1 MDAGEAYEGLFPVR
15 SGERPGLQRAS
26 RGQQVGN
33 GEVKVLE
40 NMSYLHT
47 WQRKRCKDDLPRGG
61 M

>member
-1 MDAGEAYEGLFPVR
+1 MDAGEAYEGLFPVG
-15 SGERPGLQRAS
+15 SGERTGLQRAS

-33 GEVKVLE
+33 GEVKVLK